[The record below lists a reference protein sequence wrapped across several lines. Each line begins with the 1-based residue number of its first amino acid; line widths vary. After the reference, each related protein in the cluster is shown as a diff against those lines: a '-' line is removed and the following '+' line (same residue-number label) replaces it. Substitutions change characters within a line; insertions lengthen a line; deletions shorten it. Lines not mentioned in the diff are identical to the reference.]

1 MGIAADSR
9 EISVHSTIGGTDKL
23 SVGPDTCKLR
33 RPSPQV
39 MLGVEG
45 LSVIIR
51 RSDQRPVWNA
61 LDNANRLFQSSVPLD
76 VAAWL
81 KKAAEWQASF
91 MDQVSAGTVNLE
103 TPEADL
109 PQLHV
114 FGLTPTGSAAL
125 VSARFS
131 KMGLGIVPYPPY
143 QVENPVP
150 DGYKFIKYGSCNVY
164 LGTNMSRASLTAEQQ
179 QRYQRLS
186 LAAGVFGPPEY
197 LMGVAKNFV
206 LLGIDIANSQATDDS
221 PAFVGPPIFTANLAV
236 NSPGWQTGDIGAC
249 GSDIPKP

>member
-1 MGIAADSR
+1 
-9 EISVHSTIGGTDKL
+9 
-23 SVGPDTCKLR
+23 
-33 RPSPQV
+33 

-51 RSDQRPVWNA
+51 RSDQRPVWSA

-114 FGLTPTGSAAL
+114 FGLTPAGTTAL

-131 KMGLGIVPYPPY
+131 KMGLGIVPFPPY
-143 QVENPVP
+143 QVENPMP
-150 DGYKFIKYGSCNVY
+150 DGYKFIKYGSCNAY
-164 LGTNMSRASLTAEQQ
+164 LGTNMSRAALTAEQQ
-179 QRYQRLS
+179 HKYQMLS
-186 LAAGVFGPPEY
+186 LFAGEAGPPEH
-197 LMGVAKNFV
+197 LLEAAKNFV
-206 LLGIDIANSQATDDS
+206 QLGIDIASSQATDAL
-221 PAFVGPPIFTANLAV
+221 PAFVGPPIFTAKLAV
-236 NSPGWQTGDIGAC
+236 NSTGWQIGDIGAC
-249 GSDIPKP
+249 ISDFPKP